1 MRFFKAGVLAF
12 IFSFIFSIGYTQS
25 ELKSLEEAY
34 LKGDYTFV
42 VDKSREILKEEV
54 NNPPVL
60 DYLNKALK
68 ANQLL
73 RRARKYLSSGNYQE
87 ALILLSQLKSE
98 SPEASYL
105 DKLIK
110 NASKKRE
117 AQTYKERLSE
127 FNSLYSQ
134 ISSLIKDK
142 NFSLAQAKYNY
153 LEKNFSGE
161 KAFSERLRSLRE
173 WLNRELAREEKRER
187 KRNFT
192 LRLNEAKKLISQGN
206 YALARDFLTNLLR
219 DYPDQRRASSLLK
232 YVERKLKRSKASP
245 QVKEVSSRRTPQ
257 EVSKQKEIEA
267 LSKKISLIREAEK
280 FIQSENYRKAY
291 FILKELFIIYPRDE
305 KIKNLLSQA
314 KSKLEEEEEARKKR
328 ELQEKRDLVSKI
340 EKLIVEEDFSQAQE
354 ALKAFS
360 SKYPQD
366 KELEKLIHLLKE
378 KKAEVKKREEAI
390 KEKRFRE
397 KLSSDLGEVLASI
410 KEKNYSQAKA
420 LLGDLEEKY
429 PHQKHVL
436 NFVSSMRLKIKRL
449 EAREKREEAIKEK
462 RFREKLSSDL
472 ASCKKEVLASIKEKN
487 YSQAKAL
494 LGDLEEKYPYQKHVL
509 NFVSSMRLK
518 IRELETKEEKEKL
531 AKEKRLP
538 LSKTQKEVSSLSKK
552 KPIPALSQK
561 RVTQVSLKG
570 ESSLDK
576 EALLEQARDLIVLE
590 EYEEAEK
597 ILMELKAD
605 YPEDKEIDSLIHY
618 VGLKLT
624 SKPPKRSWEDKTEY
638 QPQEEKLSRD
648 FSEGIEGLQT
658 FSRKEKE
665 DEEKVEKI
673 RELYYQGLKLY
684 NQGLYKQAIE
694 FFRQVIR
701 LEGNPRIYYTPS
713 ARKLIKKAEEKLYE
727 ESKKNAL
734 LKEEISD
741 REMLEEVSK
750 SATPPYLEP
759 PKKEAPPE
767 YIPLIEIP
775 EIRRKLNKKI
785 NLDFD
790 NVNLKYIVDFISQE
804 TGANIII
811 SGKVLEQKPK
821 ITAKFD
827 NIPAYEAI
835 KYMLKSAGLSFRID
849 KDVLWIALPQ
859 EIETEEI
866 ETRVYKLTKGAG
878 LFTEFSTSETSQAGL
893 SSFASISKIQTIEDT
908 LKEAVDWPQ
917 GAKIVLDKRTNSLII
932 TNTPKNLQIIED
944 ILYNLDMT
952 PYEVLIEA
960 RFLEVDVTDLEELG
974 FEWKM
979 NADAAVE
986 EKGGAF
992 KHGFAGDSGVDFSA
1006 FSNASEGLNLTYKGV
1021 LTNPQFQVVLHA
1033 LEKSD
1038 KTKTLS
1044 APRVTTLNNQL
1055 ATMKIVDEW
1064 IYPTRYEFQIVQY
1077 DLNGDGDYDDAGETE
1092 FKNVPTNFVR
1102 RDVGIIL
1109 KVLPS
1114 VGTDRKTITLSLIP
1128 EVSDATKDY
1137 FEYTG
1142 EVKLPKFSSRNLAT
1156 TVAVNSGDTVVLG
1169 GLIKEIRTQNKTKVP
1184 ILGDIPLLGNLF
1196 KKNSDSI
1203 QRRNLLIFVTA
1214 KLLSPSGEEIAV
1226 SENTLW

>member
-291 FILKELFIIYPRDE
+291 FILKELSIIYPRDE

-436 NFVSSMRLKIKRL
+436 NFVSSMRLKI
-449 EAREKREEAIKEK
+449 
-462 RFREKLSSDL
+462 
-472 ASCKKEVLASIKEKN
+472 
-487 YSQAKAL
+487 
-494 LGDLEEKYPYQKHVL
+494 
-509 NFVSSMRLK
+509 
-518 IRELETKEEKEKL
+518 RELETKEEKEKL

-597 ILMELKAD
+597 ILMELEAD

>member
-291 FILKELFIIYPRDE
+291 FILKELSIIYPRDE

-397 KLSSDLGEVLASI
+397 KLSSDLG
-410 KEKNYSQAKA
+410 
-420 LLGDLEEKY
+420 
-429 PHQKHVL
+429 
-436 NFVSSMRLKIKRL
+436 
-449 EAREKREEAIKEK
+449 
-462 RFREKLSSDL
+462 
-472 ASCKKEVLASIKEKN
+472 EVLASIKEKN

-992 KHGFAGDSGVDFSA
+992 KHGFARDSGVDFSA

>member
-291 FILKELFIIYPRDE
+291 FILKELSIIYPRDE

-378 KKAEVKKREEAI
+378 KKAEVK
-390 KEKRFRE
+390 
-397 KLSSDLGEVLASI
+397 
-410 KEKNYSQAKA
+410 
-420 LLGDLEEKY
+420 
-429 PHQKHVL
+429 
-436 NFVSSMRLKIKRL
+436 
-449 EAREKREEAIKEK
+449 KREEAIKEK

-992 KHGFAGDSGVDFSA
+992 KHGFARDSGVDFSA